1 MKQYRLVLMAFVLLV
16 SACKKDNFVE
26 DFPDEEIFDDNIDSG
41 EEEEGSLTL
50 YRVNEDQIDRIKD
63 YTVSKELLPYQQDYA
78 KHFKMWEFVTR
89 LIPLAE
95 RDKIAEFEV
104 FHGNGDLLG
113 YVVPVD
119 DNDLSKWRFGLAI
132 DAAQELEVINF
143 KDLFTYVT
151 IHEYGHVLSLND
163 EQISVGDEAAC
174 NNYFTGEGC
183 SRRDAYINR
192 LFELGW
198 KDIYKELTEDN
209 ADVIYEKYKDR
220 FVTDYAATNPGEDF
234 AEVFSFFVTQEEAPK
249 GNSLADQKIRLLYEF
264 PELVSLREEIR
275 GNGVTL
281 SLRAGSWQ
289 DNPLYKKFR
298 LHSRKTCKHHH

>member
-1 MKQYRLVLMAFVLLV
+1 MKQYRLVLIAFVLLL
-16 SACKKDNFVE
+16 SACNKDNFDE
-26 DFPDEEIFDDNIDSG
+26 DFSDEDLFEEPTTPSEDEEG
-41 EEEEGSLTL
+41 ALTL
-50 YRVNEDQIDRIKD
+50 YQVTEDQIDRIKD
-63 YTVSKELLPYQQDYA
+63 YPVSKELLPYQQDYA
-78 KHFKMWEFVTR
+78 KHFKMWDFVTR
-89 LIPLAE
+89 LLPLEE

-113 YVVPVD
+113 YVAPVD
-119 DNDLSKWRFGLAI
+119 DQDLSRWRFGLAI
-132 DAAQELEVINF
+132 DAAEELEVINF

-163 EQISVGDEAAC
+163 EQIKIGDEGNC

-183 SRRDAYINR
+183 SRADSYINR

-209 ADVIYEKYKDR
+209 ADVIYEKYQDR

-234 AEVFSFFVTQEEAPK
+234 AEVFSFFVTQEEAPRGQK
-249 GNSLADQKIRLLYEF
+249 LADQKIRLLYEF
-264 PELVSLREEIR
+264 PELVSLREQIR
-275 GNGVTL
+275 GNGTTL

-298 LHSRKTCKHHH
+298 LSSHKSCKHHH

>member
-1 MKQYRLVLMAFVLLV
+1 MKQYRLVFLAFMLLFT
-16 SACKKDNFVE
+16 ACKKDQFAE
-26 DFPDEEIFDDNIDSG
+26 DFPEEDQWEDTGDETEDEEG
-41 EEEEGSLTL
+41 ALTL

-63 YTVSKELLPYQQDYA
+63 YPVSQELKPFQQDYA

-95 RDKIAEFEV
+95 RDKITEFEV

-113 YVVPVD
+113 YVLPID
-119 DNDLSKWRFGLAI
+119 DNDLGRWRFALAI
-132 DAAQELEVINF
+132 DAAEELEVINF

-163 EQISVGDEAAC
+163 EQVSISSERNC

-183 SRRDAYINR
+183 SKQDSYINR

-198 KDIYKELTEDN
+198 KDIHKELTEDN
-209 ADVIYEKYKDR
+209 ADVIYEKYRDR

-234 AEVFSFFVTQEEAPK
+234 AEVFSFFVTQEKAPK
-249 GNSLADQKIRLLYEF
+249 GPSLADQKIRLLYEF

-275 GNGVTL
+275 GNGITL

-289 DNPLYKKFR
+289 ENPLYKKFR
-298 LHSRKTCKHHH
+298 LNHRKSCKHHH

>member
-1 MKQYRLVLMAFVLLV
+1 MKQYRLVLMAFVLFV

-26 DFPDEEIFDDNIDSG
+26 EFPDEEIFDENTDHE

-95 RDKIAEFEV
+95 RGKIAEFEV

-113 YVVPVD
+113 YVAPVD

-163 EQISVGDEAAC
+163 EQIRVGDEAAC

-183 SRRDAYINR
+183 SRGDAYINR

-264 PELVSLREEIR
+264 PELVSLREQIR
-275 GNGVTL
+275 GNGITL